1 MMSGPIKRGTVDEDR
16 AASLLGLTKHQL
28 RELSEASGL
37 GSRQPDEITGNRRFT
52 YEDLYKLC
60 RLVAG
65 PAI

>member
-1 MMSGPIKRGTVDEDR
+1 MMNGPTRKGMVDEDR
-16 AASLLGLTKHQL
+16 AASLLGLSKLKL

-37 GSRQPDEITGNRRFT
+37 GTQAVDEFSQGRRFT

-65 PAI
+65 PAL

>member
-1 MMSGPIKRGTVDEDR
+1 MMNEPVRRATVDEDR

-37 GSRQPDEITGNRRFT
+37 GSPQPDQLCGSRRFT

-60 RLVAG
+60 RLVTG
-65 PAI
+65 PAL